1 MSDIAHEE
9 TDRLIEKIEKR
20 LKREYAQ
27 AVKKIGEKLDD
38 YFRRFEIKDKKW
50 QEWVK
55 TGKKTKAEYLQWRK
69 GQMIMG
75 KRWKELKRNVAEDM
89 TRTNEIAASI
99 VNGHKPEAYA
109 INHNYAT
116 YEIES
121 GCRLDTYYTL
131 YDRHTVERMFR
142 ENPRMLPYPG
152 AKKMRDIYNIKH
164 SKDVLWNQK
173 KLQSI
178 AFQAIV
184 QGESISKV
192 ATRISKEMG
201 EKNRKAAI
209 RNARTLM
216 TGAENAG
223 RIDAYRRAE
232 TMGIRLKQQWVATL
246 DMRTRYEHRE
256 LDGQRV
262 EIGKPFVVPS
272 SGEKIM
278 FPGDPTAAGHLTYNC
293 RCTLIGQIEGFE
305 TDSTAYRRDPNID
318 NMSYEDWKKSRKE
331 RPNRITLP
339 EEKAEAIR
347 NSYVQEYRR
356 K

>member
-1 MSDIAHEE
+1 MSDFAHDE
-9 TDRLIEKIEKR
+9 TDRIIEKIEKR

-27 AVKKIGEKLDD
+27 AQKEIGEKLDD

-55 TGKKTKAEYLQWRK
+55 TGKKTKEQYKRWRT

-75 KRWKELKRNVAEDM
+75 ARWKELKQNIAEDL
-89 TRTNEIAASI
+89 THTNEIASSI
-99 VNGHKPEAYA
+99 VNGHKPEVYA
-109 INHNYAT
+109 LNHNYAT
-116 YEIES
+116 YEVEA
-121 GCRLDTYYTL
+121 GCRIDTAYTL
-131 YDRHTVERMFR
+131 YSRQSVERMFR
-142 ENPRMLPYPG
+142 ENPQMLPYPG
-152 AKKMRDIYNIKH
+152 AKRVRELQKIQRK
-164 SKDVLWNQK
+164 KDVRWNQK
-173 KLQSI
+173 QLQSI
-178 AFQAIV
+178 AMQAV
-184 QGESISKV
+184 LQGESISKI
-192 ATRISKEMG
+192 ATRLSKEMG
-201 EKNRKAAI
+201 ERNRKAAI

-223 RIDAYRRAE
+223 RIDAYSRAQK
-232 TMGIRLKQQWVATL
+232 MGIRLKQQWVATL

-272 SGEKIM
+272 SGEEIM
-278 FPGDPTAAGHLTYNC
+278 FPGDPTAAGHLVFNC
-293 RCTLIGQIEGFE
+293 RCTTIAQIEGFE
-305 TDSTAYRRDPNID
+305 TDTTAYRRDPDID

-331 RPNRITLP
+331 RSNRITLP

-347 NSYVQEYRR
+347 QSYIREYRR

>member
-1 MSDIAHEE
+1 MADIAHEM
-9 TDRLIEKIEKR
+9 TDDIIKKIEKR

-27 AVKKIGEKLDD
+27 AKREIEEKLDD

-50 QEWVK
+50 KEWVR
-55 TGKKTKAEYLQWRK
+55 TGKKTKEQYKRWRT

-75 KRWKELKRNVAEDM
+75 ARWKELRQNIAEDL
-89 TRTNEIAASI
+89 THTNEIAASI
-99 VNGHKPEAYA
+99 VNGHKPEVYA
-109 INHNYAT
+109 LNHNYAT
-116 YEIES
+116 YEIEAD
-121 GCRLDTYYTL
+121 CRLDTAYTL
-131 YDRHTVERMFR
+131 YDRQSVERMFR
-142 ENPRMLPYPG
+142 ENPRMLPPPG
-152 AKKMRDIYNIKH
+152 AEKMRELYKVKH

-173 KLQSI
+173 QLQSI
-178 AFQAIV
+178 AMQAIL
-184 QGESISKV
+184 QGESISKI

-201 EKNRKAAI
+201 ERNRKAAI

-262 EIGKPFVVPS
+262 EIGKPFIVPS
-272 SGEKIM
+272 SEEKIM
-278 FPGDPTAAGHLTYNC
+278 FPGDPTAAGHLVYNC

-305 TDSTAYRRDPNID
+305 TDTTAYRRDPNID
-318 NMSYEDWKKSRKE
+318 NMTYEEWKKSRVE

-347 NSYVQEYRR
+347 QSYIQEYRR

>member
-1 MSDIAHEE
+1 MSDFAHDE
-9 TDRLIEKIEKR
+9 TDRIIEKIEKR

-27 AVKKIGEKLDD
+27 AQKEIEEKLED

-50 QEWVK
+50 KEWVK
-55 TGKKTKAEYLQWRK
+55 TGKKTKEEYMKWRK
-69 GQMIMG
+69 SQIIMG
-75 KRWKELKRNVAEDM
+75 KRWKDLKQVVAEDL
-89 TRTNEIAASI
+89 THTNEIASSI
-99 VNGHKPEAYA
+99 INGHKPEVYA
-109 INHNYAT
+109 INHNYST
-116 YEIES
+116 YEIEA
-121 GCRLDTYYTL
+121 GCRIDTSYTL
-131 YDRHTVERMFR
+131 YNRQAVERMFR
-142 ENPRMLPYPG
+142 ENPQMLPYPG
-152 AKKMRDIYNIKH
+152 AKKMRELYNIKY

-173 KLQSI
+173 QLQSI
-178 AFQAIV
+178 AMQAML
-184 QGESISKV
+184 QGENISKI

-201 EKNRKAAI
+201 ERNRKAAI

-262 EIGKPFVVPS
+262 EIGKPFKVPS
-272 SGEKIM
+272 SGEEIM

-305 TDSTAYRRDPNID
+305 TDTTAYRRDPNIE

-331 RPNRITLP
+331 WSNRITLP

-347 NSYVQEYRR
+347 NSYIQEYRR